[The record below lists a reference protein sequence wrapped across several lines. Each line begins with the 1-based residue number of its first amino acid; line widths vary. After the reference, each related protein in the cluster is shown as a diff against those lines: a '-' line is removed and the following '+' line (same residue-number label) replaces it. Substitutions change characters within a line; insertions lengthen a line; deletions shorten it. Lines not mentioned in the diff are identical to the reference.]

1 MDGMEVTV
9 GNILPEGQ
17 GGEDSG
23 REGMV
28 VSCTIEVSCTGVR
41 TDSTG
46 VNTD

>member
-1 MDGMEVTV
+1 MDEMVVTV
-9 GNILPEGQ
+9 GNILLEGWDE
-17 GGEDSG
+17 EDSG

-46 VNTD
+46 VCTD